1 MDAKQSEEA
10 YHGARCTCSEGKALM
25 HFLINL
31 RAKRIGSARCLA
43 STRSVCLARVSGAC
57 LMLQVQCLRYNKMDD
72 RPYIGNDNKVH
83 TQN

>member
-10 YHGARCTCSEGKALM
+10 YHGARCTCNEMKALM

-43 STRSVCLARVSGAC
+43 STRSV
-57 LMLQVQCLRYNKMDD
+57 
-72 RPYIGNDNKVH
+72 
-83 TQN
+83 